1 MSREADPPAHEEPA
15 HHPRWA
21 PAEESDDFFL
31 DEDGLRLG
39 FWLLLAGSAVVLGT
53 LAAGL
58 WRLRRA
64 ALAPPPLV
72 GISHGLVFSAPAAGL
87 AAVRESDFDL
97 ELADTVEVLF
107 GRTEKGLPP
116 EIGQFCAPEAVAAV
130 AQAYHGAGA
139 QHPAGF
145 TQTLS
150 LLESRAIEQRPG
162 RRRVFYRGL
171 LSSRS
176 LEAAQTSP
184 IYLDCV
190 FAMGPPAPLNAA
202 GWRLLRVTAL
212 GREDFYRPER
222 EAAARSSLGLA
233 PR

>member
-1 MSREADPPAHEEPA
+1 MSPEPPAHERPV

-21 PAEESDDFFL
+21 RTEESGDFFI

-39 FWLLLAGSAVVLGT
+39 FWLLLAGSAAMLGT
-53 LAAGL
+53 FAAGL

-64 ALAPPPLV
+64 ALAPPPIV
-72 GISHGLVFSAPAAGL
+72 GISHGLVFSATPEGL
-87 AAVRESDFDL
+87 ASVREADFDL

-107 GRTEKGLPP
+107 GRTERGLPP
-116 EIGQFCAPEAVAAV
+116 EISQFCAPEAVAAV

-139 QHPAGF
+139 QYPAGF
-145 TQTLS
+145 AQTLS
-150 LLESRAIEQRPG
+150 LLESRTIEQKPG

-184 IYLDCV
+184 IYLDCT

-202 GWRLLRVTAL
+202 GWRLLRVAAL

-222 EAAARSSLGLA
+222 EAAARAALGLA
-233 PR
+233 PQ